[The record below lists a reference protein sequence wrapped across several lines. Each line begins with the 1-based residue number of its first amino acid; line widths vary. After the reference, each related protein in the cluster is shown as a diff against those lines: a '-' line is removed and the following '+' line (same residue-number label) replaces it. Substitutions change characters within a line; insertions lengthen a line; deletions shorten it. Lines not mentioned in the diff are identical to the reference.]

1 MRMCNGPCHYRNS
14 TMEKRYFRDARETVR
29 SNGCLSTYR
38 RNRRSEDA
46 IMQIVRAATSSLG
59 REREI
64 RKRRHSWY
72 LNSMVGTCATV
83 TCAFEQTFLIFLDV
97 SRWTSVH
104 VMNRKRLFG
113 STRVAKRSFFFH
125 RYE

>member
-1 MRMCNGPCHYRNS
+1 
-14 TMEKRYFRDARETVR
+14 
-29 SNGCLSTYR
+29 
-38 RNRRSEDA
+38 
-46 IMQIVRAATSSLG
+46 MQIVRAATSSPG
-59 REREI
+59 GEREI

-72 LNSMVGTCATV
+72 LNSMVETSATV

-104 VMNRKRLFG
+104 VMNRKRFFG
-113 STRVAKRSFFFH
+113 PTRVAKCSFFFH